1 MAGILVVVG
10 WVLWGIGGCEF
21 WSVGNAGGGRAV
33 KGYVGQLKIKWEV
46 LSDKYKFLRV
56 GGLRLAGST
65 ENEANLGL
73 AKFLSLFSA
82 TLGYNFNLGDNM
94 VPEKIAAR
102 NVQRTRHQW
111 VVIFAIN

>member
-1 MAGILVVVG
+1 M
-10 WVLWGIGGCEF
+10 
-21 WSVGNAGGGRAV
+21 
-33 KGYVGQLKIKWEV
+33 
-46 LSDKYKFLRV
+46 
-56 GGLRLAGST
+56 GGLWLAGST

-102 NVQRTRHQW
+102 NVQRTRHQ
-111 VVIFAIN
+111 